1 MKDVQVLVQEPVQVG
16 RLTTDF
22 YVVFL
27 FLCLI
32 GAIKKCQYIVETSYN
47 SAADYHPLQA
57 HACSHIFV
65 NITHF

>member
-1 MKDVQVLVQEPVQVG
+1 MKEVQVLVQEPVQVG

-47 SAADYHPLQA
+47 SAADYRPL
-57 HACSHIFV
+57 
-65 NITHF
+65 